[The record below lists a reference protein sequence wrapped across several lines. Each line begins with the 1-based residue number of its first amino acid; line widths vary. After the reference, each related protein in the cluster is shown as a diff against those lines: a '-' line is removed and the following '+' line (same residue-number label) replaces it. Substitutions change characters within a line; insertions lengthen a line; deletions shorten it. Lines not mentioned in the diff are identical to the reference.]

1 MELQQVRLVDH
12 AVVSAVMHLRSTV
25 LVKNQGRGSRYKLL
39 SYNLQPRSSQAISR
53 SSFLCSK
60 IRYG

>member
-12 AVVSAVMHLRSTV
+12 AVVSVVMHLRSTV

-39 SYNLQPRSSQAISR
+39 SYNLQPRSSQAMSQ
-53 SSFLCSK
+53 SSFLC
-60 IRYG
+60 